1 MTTAIRHIEAAAAPA
16 DERPEFRKRPRSAA
30 GATMTRTPAI
40 DDIPLRVQLDEGW
53 AVAEDDNGG
62 FVVLTDHDDPGTVRE
77 RAERFLH
84 GRPFRVERVPLREV
98 HKALLTS
105 HGRALDREITNGFGI
120 ARPAH
125 AARGGMARWQIRA
138 LIVVALAAVFVIAA
152 GRGEW
157 LLAAVTVF
165 LAAINGLSMLAAWA
179 YARSSR
185 HADPSLPV
193 DELPTYTILIPAYQ
207 EEAVIGKMMRHI
219 ESLDYPRHLLDVIVL
234 VERHDPAT
242 ERAVLAANPPAEV
255 RLVHIPPGTLQT
267 KPRTC
272 NLGLQFAR
280 GELLVIFDAEDRPEP
295 DQLRR
300 VAARFAAG
308 EPDLACVQAGL
319 KIANGRHNIL
329 AGCFELEYATRWN
342 LVMPGLICLGLP
354 IPLGGTSNHF
364 RTALLRKLGGWDAW
378 NVTEDA
384 DLGMRCAADGY
395 RIDMVDAATWE
406 ESVTDLSAW
415 HGQRTRWHKGML
427 ITAMVHTRDLVRT
440 WRSFG
445 AKGLLV
451 LFLMVLGNP
460 LGALL
465 QSVSGVLALLFMTG
479 ALPTRFP
486 ELAAFTGTVAL
497 MSMAT
502 QLALHA
508 IAGTRERVHRSWVL
522 TLLLPLYGL
531 AQTRAA
537 AVAVV
542 EAVRRPFHWS
552 KTAHT
557 GAA

>member
-1 MTTAIRHIEAAAAPA
+1 MSNVDASEPQPHSPPRWRTSPGAIR
-16 DERPEFRKRPRSAA
+16 PRTS
-30 GATMTRTPAI
+30 G
-40 DDIPLRVQLDEGW
+40 IPLRVLLDEGW
-53 AVAEDDNGG
+53 AVVEDDGG
-62 FVVLTDHDDPGTVRE
+62 GVVVLTDQDDPGAVRE
-77 RAERFLH
+77 RAVRLLG
-84 GRPFRVERVPLREV
+84 GRPFRVEHVPLREV
-98 HKALLTS
+98 HEALLAG
-105 HGRALDREITNGFGI
+105 HGRALDEEITHGFGR
-120 ARPAH
+120 ARPSH
-125 AARGGMARWQIRA
+125 AARGGMARGQIGV
-138 LIVVALAAVFVIAA
+138 LVVAALAVVIAIGT
-152 GRGEW
+152 GRGVW
-157 LLAAVTVF
+157 LLAAVTLF
-165 LAAINGLSMLAAWA
+165 LTAINGLGLLAAWA
-179 YARSSR
+179 YTRPSR
-185 HADPSLPV
+185 DVDPPLPD
-193 DELPTYTILIPAYQ
+193 DELPTYAILIPAYR

-219 ESLDYPRHLLDVIVL
+219 EALDYPRHLLDVIVL

-255 RLVHIPPGTLQT
+255 RIVRIPPGTLQT

-272 NLGLQFAR
+272 NLGLQLAR

-308 EPDLACVQAGL
+308 GPDLACVQARL
-319 KIANGRHNIL
+319 KIANGRHNLL

-342 LVMPGLICLGLP
+342 LVMPGLIRLGLP

-364 RTALLRKLGGWDAW
+364 RTALLRELGGWDAW

-395 RIDMVDAATWE
+395 RIGMVDAVTWE
-406 ESVTDLSAW
+406 ESVTDLGAW

-427 ITAMVHTRDLVRT
+427 ITTMVHTRDLART

-465 QSVSGVLALLFMTG
+465 RSASEVCALLFVTG
-479 ALPTRFP
+479 ALPTGFP
-486 ELAAFTGTVAL
+486 GLAAVTGTVVL
-497 MSMAT
+497 TSMAA
-502 QLALHA
+502 QFVLHA
-508 IAGTRERVHRSWVL
+508 IAGIRERVHRPWAL
-522 TLLLPLYGL
+522 ILLLPLYGL
-531 AQTRAA
+531 AQTWAA
-537 AVAVV
+537 ASAIV

-552 KTAHT
+552 KTPHA